1 MYYNPFYYLLNQLLE
16 QNKEA
21 ILALPS
27 SVKSII
33 TITLALWFGTAIIRK
48 ARRLM
53 KYAVIATVI
62 YFVATS
68 LGLM

>member
-16 QNKEA
+16 QNKDA

-33 TITLALWFGTAIIRK
+33 TITLALWFGPAIIRK

-62 YFVATS
+62 YFIATS